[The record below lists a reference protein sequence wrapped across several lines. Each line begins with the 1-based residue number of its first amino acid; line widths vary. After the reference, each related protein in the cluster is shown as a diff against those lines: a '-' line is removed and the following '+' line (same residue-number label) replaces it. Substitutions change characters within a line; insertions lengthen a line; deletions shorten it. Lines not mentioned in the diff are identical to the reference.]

1 VSDVLIYADSVRSP
15 EMRHEVPVTISDPF
29 LYAEHDGRRCVVTSE
44 LEVERIQGV
53 GLDVIPYQ
61 ELGLDELMRS
71 GLSRDEILLEL
82 TLRGC
87 RSIEIRSAAVPK
99 TFPLDVADHLRA
111 HGIELH
117 VDRQLFES
125 RRRAKTE
132 AELAGIRRAQRA
144 AEAGMEAARGL
155 LRQAEER
162 NGALVLDGAQLTCER
177 LKVAVSE
184 AFSEHDA
191 AADEFTIAHGAQAA
205 AGHDRG
211 SGPISPG
218 KSILIDLFPRDRESG
233 CYADM
238 TRTYV
243 LGTPPADLRE
253 YHRLCLEALEAAL
266 SGTRPGVA
274 GHDLFAEACRLFE
287 QHGFSTQRSNEPPKK
302 HQEGF
307 FHALGHGVG
316 LELHEKPTLSIVRDD
331 PLAAGDVITIEPG
344 LYRQGYG
351 GCRLEDLVLVTESGA
366 ERLTDFPYDLEP

>member
-15 EMRHEVPVTISDPF
+15 EMRHEVPVAISDPF

-44 LEVERIQGV
+44 LEVERIQGI
-53 GLDVIPYQ
+53 GLEVIRYQ
-61 ELGLDELMRS
+61 ELGFDELMRS

-87 RSIEIRSAAVPK
+87 RSMEIRSAAVPK
-99 TFPLDVADHLRA
+99 SFPLDVADHLRA

-117 VDRQLFES
+117 VDRRLFES
-125 RRRAKTE
+125 RRRAKSE

-144 AEAGMEAARGL
+144 AEAGMEATREL
-155 LRQAEER
+155 LRRAKQR

-191 AADEFTIAHGAQAA
+191 TADEFTVAHGAQAA

-211 SGPISPG
+211 SGPIAPG
-218 KSILIDLFPRDRESG
+218 EPILVDLFPRDRASG

-243 LGTPPADLRE
+243 VGTPQSDLRE
-253 YHRLCLEALEAAL
+253 YHRLCLEALELAFAA
-266 SGTRPGVA
+266 TRPGVV
-274 GHDLFAEACRLFE
+274 GYELFAETCRLFE
-287 QHGFSTQRSNEPPKK
+287 QHGFSTLLSNELGK
-302 HQEGF
+302 QSDEGF
-307 FHALGHGVG
+307 FHGLGHGVG
-316 LELHEKPTLSIVRDD
+316 LELHEKPSLGIMRDD
-331 PLAAGDVITIEPG
+331 PLVVGDVLTLEPG
-344 LYRQGYG
+344 LYRRGYG
-351 GCRLEDLVLVTESGA
+351 GCRLEDLVLVTETGA
-366 ERLTDFPYDLEP
+366 EKLTHFSDDVEP